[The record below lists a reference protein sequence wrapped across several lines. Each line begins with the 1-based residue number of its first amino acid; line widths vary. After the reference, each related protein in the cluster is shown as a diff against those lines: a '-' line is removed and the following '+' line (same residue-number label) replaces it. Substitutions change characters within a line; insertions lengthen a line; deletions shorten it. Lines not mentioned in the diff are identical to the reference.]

1 MKANSI
7 VSLVLSVLINS
18 VCAQMSP
25 INKYVRATT
34 AISQLSNNN
43 TLKGGDI
50 IYQIPSGDVPQ
61 VIGNPYFDEK
71 WSASS
76 INLYD
81 NQKLLEGYFVRFNIV
96 NYEFEIKTKSGIGIL
111 SGSRVRD
118 IVLIDSVTRQPRV
131 LVNFKEISD
140 SDEKIKKGFYEL
152 LEDGKFKL
160 FKQTEIEILQPT
172 YNVALNV
179 GSKDFKILRKV
190 RYYFTDASN
199 NTRIVKR
206 KSLEKDDSVRSFSKR
221 EKLDFENEQQLIKLF
236 KFMNTDH

>member
-1 MKANSI
+1 MKINSI
-7 VSLVLSVLINS
+7 AIFVLSILINS
-18 VCAQMSP
+18 VWAQMSP

-34 AISQLSNNN
+34 AITQLSNNN

-50 IYQIPSGDVPQ
+50 IYQIPSGDIPQ
-61 VIGNPYFDEK
+61 VMGNPYFDEK

-81 NQKLLEGYFVRFNIV
+81 NQKLLEGYLVRLNIV
-96 NYEFEIKTKSGIGIL
+96 NHEFEIKTKSGIGIL
-111 SGSRVRD
+111 NGSRVRD
-118 IVLIDSVTRQPRV
+118 IVLVDSITKQPHV
-131 LVNFKEISD
+131 LINFKEIAD

-172 YNVALNV
+172 YNVALNI

-199 NTRIVKR
+199 NTRTVKR
-206 KSLEKDDSVRSFSKR
+206 KSLETDEYVRNFIKK
-221 EKLDFENEQQLIKLF
+221 EKIDFQNEQQLIKFF
-236 KFMNTDH
+236 KFINTDR